1 MNIKNHRRYYRRRD
15 YIYHTAVLPEYRNQ
29 EIGQALVKNVLD
41 QMNQLSI
48 SKAGLFIFKDNQIG
62 NGFWDKLGFT
72 AGIKLMLNADVV
84 IASEDCNFAQIEVQ
98 RGIIPF
104 GEATVRFVQA
114 AGWQKPY
121 LVY

>member
-1 MNIKNHRRYYRRRD
+1 M
-15 YIYHTAVLPEYRNQ
+15 
-29 EIGQALVKNVLD
+29 VKNVLD